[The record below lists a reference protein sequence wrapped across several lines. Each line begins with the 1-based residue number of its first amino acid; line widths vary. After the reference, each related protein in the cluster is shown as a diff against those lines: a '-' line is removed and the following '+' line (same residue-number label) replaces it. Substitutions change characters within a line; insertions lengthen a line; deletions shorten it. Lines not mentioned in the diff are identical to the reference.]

1 MTIVSVCTLQF
12 SQFSSV
18 QFKLYFNII
27 HLKTIYTMYIN
38 NENNTTQYKHNI
50 GEMAKGQIGL
60 KWPSP
65 CITNLHT
72 YQSNQHKTNLKK
84 NKTKKQK

>member
-1 MTIVSVCTLQF
+1 
-12 SQFSSV
+12 
-18 QFKLYFNII
+18 
-27 HLKTIYTMYIN
+27 MYIN
-38 NENNTTQYKHNI
+38 NENNTIQYKHDI

-84 NKTKKQK
+84 NKTKTKKGQNKNKHMPQNYQNESRVIFNNKT